1 MPQGTQEAS
10 EAAVENDP
18 NARALLQKAFE
29 NTARWPSDF
38 GGFTADLEVNTNG
51 AKVQGTVTVNSAKEV
66 SVSLPDA
73 DLQKSIEGTVGM
85 IVVHRAHRTFDE
97 SDGKYALTLEGGTDH
112 PFGQRIRIHG
122 DNSSS
127 SYYLK
132 DNRITQ
138 INRTMQHIAFTI
150 NVEESAITPEGKN
163 LTTKYTVYYSSPKD
177 GSLRNVESTTDTHVR
192 IGNAD
197 LPAVRRVISYENG
210 QVVTKT
216 LTFTNHK
223 LT

>member
-1 MPQGTQEAS
+1 MPQATADTPETTI
-10 EAAVENDP
+10 ENDP
-18 NARALLQKAFE
+18 KARALLQKAFE

-51 AKVQGTVTVNSAKEV
+51 TKVQGTVTVNGAKDVTV
-66 SVSLPDA
+66 SVPDA
-73 DLQKSIEGTVGM
+73 DLQKAMEGTIGM
-85 IVVHRAHRTFDE
+85 IIVHRAHRTFDE
-97 SDGKYALTLEGGTDH
+97 SDGKYALTLEGEADH
-112 PFGQRIRIHG
+112 PFGQKLRIHG
-122 DNSSS
+122 DNSNS
-127 SYYLK
+127 SYRLN

-150 NVEESAITPEGKN
+150 NVEESAVTPEGKN

-192 IGNAD
+192 IGSAD
-197 LPAVRRVISYENG
+197 LPATRRVISYENG

-223 LT
+223 IT

>member
-1 MPQGTQEAS
+1 MPQATQEAS
-10 EAAVENDP
+10 KPPVENNP
-18 NARALLQKAFE
+18 LARALLQQAFE

-38 GGFTADLEVNTNG
+38 GGFTADLKVNTNG
-51 AKVQGTVTVNSAKEV
+51 TKAQGTVTVNSAKEV

-73 DLQKSIEGTVGM
+73 DLQKSLEGTIGM

-97 SDGKYALTLEGGTDH
+97 SDGKYALTLEGNADH
-112 PFGQRIRIHG
+112 PFGQQLRIHG

-127 SYYLK
+127 SYRLK
-132 DNRITQ
+132 NNRITQ

-150 NVEESAITPEGKN
+150 NVEESAVTPEGKN

-177 GSLRNVESTTDTHVR
+177 SSLRNVESTTDTHIRV
-192 IGNAD
+192 GSAD
-197 LPAVRRVISYENG
+197 LPATRRTISYDNG

-216 LTFTNHK
+216 LTFANHK